1 MRCPESNIRSFFLPV
16 LLAVAG
22 VLQGA
27 PDNKSTNGQK
37 IDLPVP
43 IGEPVKGIKIP
54 QYDEN
59 GKLTMNLI
67 ADDAKKLDD
76 SHVEFGKLKVQF
88 SGNDEK
94 DIVVEIPH
102 SILNLESKVLVAD
115 SETTITRDDF
125 QIVGQSAEFNTS
137 SRRGEFKGR
146 VHASFSNPSGVNV
159 P

>member
-88 SGNDEK
+88 SGND
-94 DIVVEIPH
+94 D
-102 SILNLESKVLVAD
+102 LESKVLVAD

-125 QIVGQSAEFNTS
+125 QIVGQSAEFNTA